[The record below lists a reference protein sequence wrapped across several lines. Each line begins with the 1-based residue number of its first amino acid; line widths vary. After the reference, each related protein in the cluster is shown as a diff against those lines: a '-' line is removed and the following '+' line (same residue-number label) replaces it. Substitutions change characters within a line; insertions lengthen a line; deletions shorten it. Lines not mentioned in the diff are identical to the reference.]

1 MLGVKVIT
9 PIPSHAEQPKLVFFS
24 CVTKAST
31 YHNVF
36 LLAQYRK
43 VYCFN
48 SVYEVS
54 PLSTQPL

>member
-1 MLGVKVIT
+1 MLGVKVIIS
-9 PIPSHAEQPKLVFFS
+9 IPSHAELAKLVFYS
-24 CVTKAST
+24 CVAKAST
-31 YHNVF
+31 HHNVF